1 MRRLAF
7 ISALLPRAAAFA
19 PTGGVAASVRYL
31 RAGAIASA
39 APDVDRY
46 YTKERE
52 PETRDFIMQQT
63 MLRVKDPAASLA
75 FYCDVLGFNLVTH
88 REFEQWG
95 FNVYFVA
102 PVDPASIPSDPE
114 ERFAFCMRTPGC
126 IELTWNYG
134 SEGETGPVYNVGNG
148 DATGTKDGEAVR
160 GGFGHLGITVL
171 DVYDACARFAELGC
185 EFTKTPNSGGI
196 KGLAFFKDP
205 DGYLIE
211 VLPQGSL
218 VTKPVDHAG
227 VPVEGGGYVDNSKKK

>member
-46 YTKERE
+46 DYTKERE
-52 PETRDFIMQQT
+52 PATRDFIMQQT

-160 GGFGHLGITVL
+160 GGFGHLGSTHRLRARDAVKRRPSCLKLRVGISVSCRVRLPLLEYSSVTDVPIHCLGITVP
-171 DVYDACARFAELGC
+171 DVYDACARSVSSAA
-185 EFTKTPNSGGI
+185 S
-196 KGLAFFKDP
+196 
-205 DGYLIE
+205 
-211 VLPQGSL
+211 
-218 VTKPVDHAG
+218 
-227 VPVEGGGYVDNSKKK
+227 

>member
-160 GGFGHLGITVL
+160 GGFGHLGSTHRLRARDAVKRRPSCLKLRVGISVSCRVRLPLLEYSSVTDVPIHCLGITVP
-171 DVYDACARFAELGC
+171 DVYTACARSVSSAA
-185 EFTKTPNSGGI
+185 S
-196 KGLAFFKDP
+196 
-205 DGYLIE
+205 
-211 VLPQGSL
+211 
-218 VTKPVDHAG
+218 
-227 VPVEGGGYVDNSKKK
+227 

>member
-1 MRRLAF
+1 
-7 ISALLPRAAAFA
+7 
-19 PTGGVAASVRYL
+19 
-31 RAGAIASA
+31 
-39 APDVDRY
+39 
-46 YTKERE
+46 
-52 PETRDFIMQQT
+52 MQQT

-160 GGFGHLGITVL
+160 GGFGHLGITVP